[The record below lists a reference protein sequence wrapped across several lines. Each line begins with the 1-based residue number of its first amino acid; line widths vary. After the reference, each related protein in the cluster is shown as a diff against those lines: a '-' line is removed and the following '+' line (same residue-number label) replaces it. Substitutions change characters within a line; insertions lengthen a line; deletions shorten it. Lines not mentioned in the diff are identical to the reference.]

1 METIEIGGVNAD
13 EGLEKEASGNVPNKD
28 PQTGGNPFVDES
40 KSNRTNDKEKRYI
53 NTTKRIFCMQ
63 L

>member
-1 METIEIGGVNAD
+1 MGGVTAE
-13 EGLEKEASGNVPNKD
+13 EGFREKEASGNVPIED

-40 KSNRTNDKEKRYI
+40 KSNRTKDLEKRYI
-53 NTTKRIFCMQ
+53 NTTKRIICMQ